1 METDRSS
8 YISEQLLKNF
18 YYIDSRKSVID
29 NESPTNNNRRRE
41 ERKTVFHQNSCIER
55 DIQLVS
61 IKKWKIW

>member
-8 YISEQLLKNF
+8 YIFEQLLKNF
-18 YYIDSRKSVID
+18 YIDSRKSTMD

-41 ERKTVFHQNSCIER
+41 ERKTVFHQNSYIER

-61 IKKWKIW
+61 IKKRKI

>member
-18 YYIDSRKSVID
+18 YIDSRKPAMD

-41 ERKTVFHQNSCIER
+41 EHKTVFH
-55 DIQLVS
+55 
-61 IKKWKIW
+61 